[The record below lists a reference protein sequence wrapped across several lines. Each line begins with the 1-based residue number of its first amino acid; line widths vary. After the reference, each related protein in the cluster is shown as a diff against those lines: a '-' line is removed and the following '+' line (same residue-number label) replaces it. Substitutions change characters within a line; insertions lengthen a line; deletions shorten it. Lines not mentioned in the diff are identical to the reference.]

1 MRSHIHIPVWK
12 KWASYFTEIVLEHT
26 SSDYNEV
33 LTVSLVKGR
42 LQLSTEEAIYS
53 YADKY
58 DNFRVTFEKMI
69 LPEKAHVLL
78 LGFGLGSI
86 PFMLEKIFGKTYSYT
101 GVEIDET
108 VIHMASKYVLWDLKS
123 DIELHQADAI
133 YFVAQDTNK
142 YDLIA
147 IDLFI
152 SEKIPAVFE
161 EVDFL
166 ESVNENLTSNGVLLF
181 NRLAKT
187 EKELTTTKRYYEEVF
202 CKVFPSATYV
212 EIQGNHV
219 LVSDK
224 KALK

>member
-12 KWASYFTEIVLEHT
+12 KWASYLTEIVLEHT

-58 DNFRVTFEKMI
+58 DNFRVTFEKI
-69 LPEKAHVLL
+69 KLPEKSHVLL

-86 PFMLEKIFGKTYSYT
+86 PFMLEKIFGRTYSYT

-108 VIHMASKYVLWDLKS
+108 VIHLASKYVLWDLKS
-123 DIELHQADAI
+123 DIELHQADAV
-133 YFVAQDTNK
+133 YFVAQDPNK

-147 IDLFI
+147 VDLFI
-152 SEKIPAVFE
+152 SEKIPEVFE
-161 EVDFL
+161 EIDFL

-187 EKELTTTKRYYEEVF
+187 EKELATTKRYYGEVF
-202 CKVFPSATYV
+202 CKVFPSATFV

-224 KALK
+224 KALR